1 VLFALDGGID
11 LKKAI
16 LTVLVAMVLVAL
28 IGCSTAWPAKYTTW
42 PALGPNIN
50 GDTYPN
56 GFEESNRTFD
66 FEQSVQGNGYF
77 VTYMYA
83 KANNVAVKNYAHGS
97 GSLNSEATLTYQ
109 SLDRSTHN
117 VYSDYNDFSQD
128 CIQFKEDVA
137 MVYAPMRIAVGN
149 GYYAANPLDYSSLLK
164 EKTWVKN
171 YLAGTS
177 MHHEVEYAHAL
188 DKELEIV
195 AKDKRNMTWDPELE
209 SVGYTQM
216 KIVEDVTD
224 GKAHI
229 GVLQANENF
238 LENADISMPDYTNPD
253 TLNQLGNIRSAWE
266 NPSIEIDEDY
276 WGTYHIEKNMTL
288 EVPYHLIQKK
298 EDWLPCCF
306 GSYLTI
312 PQPYLGDLGLKGAK
326 GVFDCTCFKVPTAAE
341 FPRTYPVV

>member
-1 VLFALDGGID
+1 MA
-11 LKKAI
+11 
-16 LTVLVAMVLVAL
+16 AMPTKFPPDASL
-28 IGCSTAWPAKYTTW
+28 GWPANEK
-42 PALGPNIN
+42 
-50 GDTYPN
+50 YPN
-56 GFEESNRTFD
+56 GYQESNRTFN

-77 VTYMYA
+77 VTYLYA
-83 KANNVAVKNYAHGS
+83 KAGHVAMKNYAHGS

-109 SLDRSTHN
+109 NLDQSTHN
-117 VYSDYNDFSQD
+117 VYSDYNDFAQD
-128 CIQFKEDVA
+128 CIQFKEDVS
-137 MVYAPMRIAVGN
+137 MVYAPMRIAVGT

-188 DKELEIV
+188 DKELELV
-195 AKDKRNMTWDPELE
+195 GKDKINMTWDPELH

-216 KIVEDVTD
+216 RIVEDVTD

-238 LENADISMPDYTNPD
+238 LGGWAETNPD
-253 TLNQLGNIRSAWE
+253 GYIDLVAKKSAWK

-288 EVPYHLIQKK
+288 EVPYRLSMKG

-306 GSYLTI
+306 GGYLTI
-312 PQPYLGDLGLKGAK
+312 PATYMGDSKLKGAK
-326 GVFDCTCFKVPTAAE
+326 GVFDCTCFKAPTQAQ
-341 FPRTYPVV
+341 FPRVY

>member
-1 VLFALDGGID
+1 MAQLPIN
-11 LKKAI
+11 
-16 LTVLVAMVLVAL
+16 
-28 IGCSTAWPAKYTTW
+28 WPPAKEVAF
-42 PALGPNIN
+42 PA
-50 GDTYPN
+50 TMKYPN
-56 GFEESNRTFD
+56 GYDESNRTFD

-77 VTYMYA
+77 MTYLYA
-83 KANNVAVKNYAHGS
+83 KAGDVAVKNYAHGS

-109 SLDRSTHN
+109 NLNQRTHN
-117 VYSDYNDFSQD
+117 YNSDYNDFAQD

-137 MVYAPMRIAVGN
+137 MVYAPMRIAVGT

-171 YLAGTS
+171 LVAGTS

-195 AKDKRNMTWDPELE
+195 GKAKTNMTYDPEYE

-238 LENADISMPDYTNPD
+238 ASATMENGGLMSY
-253 TLNQLGNIRSAWE
+253 RKSAWKD
-266 NPSIEIDEDY
+266 PSIEIDEDY

-288 EVPYHLIQKK
+288 EVPYRLIQKG

-306 GSYLTI
+306 GGYLTM
-312 PQPYLGDLGLKGAK
+312 PTSYLGDAKLKGAV
-326 GVFDCTCFKVPTAAE
+326 GVFDCTCFKAPTQAQ
-341 FPRTYPVV
+341 FPRVY

>member
-28 IGCSTAWPAKYTTW
+28 NGCSAADLNLYPATM
-42 PALGPNIN
+42 
-50 GDTYPN
+50 TYPN
-56 GFEESNRTFD
+56 GYKEVNRTFN

-77 VTYMYA
+77 MTYMYA

-117 VYSDYNDFSQD
+117 VYSDYNDFQQD

-137 MVYAPMRIAVGN
+137 MVYAPMKIAVGT

-171 YLAGTS
+171 YMAGTS

-195 AKDKRNMTWDPELE
+195 AKDKRNLTWDPELE

-216 KIVEDVTD
+216 KVVEDVTD
-224 GKAHI
+224 GKAHF
-229 GVLQANENF
+229 GVLQASKDWPNN
-238 LENADISMPDYTNPD
+238 ISMNSLPDYSNTD
-253 TLNQLGNIRSAWE
+253 TLNQFGKLNSAWKK
-266 NPSIEIDEDY
+266 PSIEIDEDY

-288 EVPYHLIQKK
+288 EVPYHLVQKG

-306 GSYLTI
+306 GGYLTI
-312 PQPYLGDLGLKGAK
+312 PLPYLGDMKLKGAK
-326 GVFDCTCFKVPTAAE
+326 GVFDCTCFKAPTQAQ
-341 FPRTYPVV
+341 FPRTY